1 MIGLLINL
9 LILCLIL
16 GLVWWVIGLIP
27 LPDPFG
33 LIVRVVFAVIC
44 VIILID
50 MLLSLGGGAGLLRPY
65 GRL

>member
-27 LPDPFG
+27 LPDPFS
-33 LIVRVVFAVIC
+33 LIARVVFAVIC

-50 MLLSLGGGAGLLRPY
+50 MLLSLSGGAGLLRPY